1 MYNYLSRAITRQ
13 EHISSYLSQSYWP
26 YVVSSVLRM
35 GGSTQV
41 EPCSQPKGRER
52 ILGSVHM
59 AEAKSKCLG
68 EQRAVDVAFKAFL
81 TKARSVLLPHKTNTP
96 ETGL

>member
-1 MYNYLSRAITRQ
+1 M
-13 EHISSYLSQSYWP
+13 QSAQ
-26 YVVSSVLRM
+26 
-35 GGSTQV
+35 G
-41 EPCSQPKGRER
+41 ERER

-81 TKARSVLLPHKTNTP
+81 TKARSVLLPRKTNTP

>member
-1 MYNYLSRAITRQ
+1 
-13 EHISSYLSQSYWP
+13 
-26 YVVSSVLRM
+26 
-35 GGSTQV
+35 
-41 EPCSQPKGRER
+41 
-52 ILGSVHM
+52 M

-68 EQRAVDVAFKAFL
+68 EQRAVDVAFKTFL